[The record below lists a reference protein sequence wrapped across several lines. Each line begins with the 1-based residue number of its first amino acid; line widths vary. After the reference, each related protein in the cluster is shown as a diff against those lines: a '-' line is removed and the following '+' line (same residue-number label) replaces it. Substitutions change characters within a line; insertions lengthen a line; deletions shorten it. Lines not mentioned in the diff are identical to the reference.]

1 MAGLTS
7 GLLGGI
13 ISTLLIVILGE
24 ILPQV
29 NQRTKTPQVLYHKP
43 GGARD
48 TPMLSH
54 SVVDTQA
61 ACSRHG
67 LFIGA
72 NALWLVKLFII
83 IMFPVAWPISLVLDR
98 VRPSS
103 PVSPCVT
110 SSSCPSTCLG
120 CLSSER
126 GRLVGA
132 HALSLTSTLSL
143 SMLSHW
149 AQVLGREIGTVY
161 NSAELKKLINI
172 HVENPDAAEES
183 GLTAQDQRLLTGAL
197 EYKDKQVCSPAPC
210 SHTLVRQR
218 PLIVR
223 RHCREEPP
231 QHAHGLVGCPPSQHQ
246 PHHQRIVYGLHPAHQ
261 PHRRGEGPREK
272 TQASLQGLLLPA
284 ANSTSSNS
292 PGSSVPPRSRTCAGT
307 SRTRSR
313 AARRASACHRPP
325 APVEVSAP

>member
-197 EYKDKQVCSPAPC
+197 STRTNRCAP
-210 SHTLVRQR
+210 
-218 PLIVR
+218 
-223 RHCREEPP
+223 
-231 QHAHGLVGCPPSQHQ
+231 
-246 PHHQRIVYGLHPAHQ
+246 
-261 PHRRGEGPREK
+261 
-272 TQASLQGLLLPA
+272 LLPA
-284 ANSTSSNS
+284 RI
-292 PGSSVPPRSRTCAGT
+292 PSSVNSYW
-307 SRTRSR
+307 
-313 AARRASACHRPP
+313 
-325 APVEVSAP
+325 